1 MVKNIRTLVASVGS
15 RGRNSLDGTQ
25 ANFRD
30 DNKVLYLDKDLDF
43 TGVLFGVEV
52 IQECWSH
59 SPRACCGITL
69 VLKYRKYTGRGWD
82 PTHAFSELLLNIC
95 SVQYPVLG
103 ARDFFF
109 FKCSKIEFLPLRSDS
124 STRGSHQ
131 MLWWIK
137 KNHGYRLSIKTP
149 YSC

>member
-52 IQECWSH
+52 IQEC
-59 SPRACCGITL
+59 
-69 VLKYRKYTGRGWD
+69 
-82 PTHAFSELLLNIC
+82 
-95 SVQYPVLG
+95 
-103 ARDFFF
+103 
-109 FKCSKIEFLPLRSDS
+109 
-124 STRGSHQ
+124 
-131 MLWWIK
+131 
-137 KNHGYRLSIKTP
+137 
-149 YSC
+149 